1 MADRAAGTAGR
12 HDELECRI
20 ATASSSIHLSVIVPA
35 FNEVGRI
42 GASVARIVAFLDS
55 RDYTSELIVVL
66 DGGAPGAAEEIAAAA
81 HGRDHVIV
89 LDNGGNRGKGFSV
102 RRGMSVS
109 RGAYTLF
116 ADADLSLPIE
126 DADRFIDRLQ
136 AGTDL
141 AIGSRAVPGASER
154 GEQQRLRQSMSRIFN
169 RMVRSVA
176 VPGMRDTQCG
186 FKAFR
191 GDVARALF
199 SAQRIDG
206 FGFDVEVLRIAQRRG
221 YRIEE
226 VAVACEYHPSSSVR
240 QFRHA
245 MAMIIDLLR
254 IVWHDRRG
262 HYDVVR

>member
-1 MADRAAGTAGR
+1 
-12 HDELECRI
+12 
-20 ATASSSIHLSVIVPA
+20 
-35 FNEVGRI
+35 
-42 GASVARIVAFLDS
+42 VARIAAFLDS
-55 RDYTSELIVVL
+55 RNYTSELIVVL
-66 DGGAPGAAEEIAAAA
+66 DGGAPGASREIAAAA
-81 HGRDHVIV
+81 QGRDDVVV
-89 LDNGGNRGKGFSV
+89 LDNGRNRGKGFSV
-102 RRGMSVS
+102 RRGMGVS

-126 DADRFIDRLQ
+126 DADRFLETLQ
-136 AGTDL
+136 AGTDV

-169 RMVRSVA
+169 RLVRSLA
-176 VPGMRDTQCG
+176 VRGMRDTQCG
-186 FKAFR
+186 FKAFK

-199 SAQRIDG
+199 SVQRIDG

-226 VAVACEYHPSSSVR
+226 VPVTCDYHPSSSVR

-245 MAMIIDLLR
+245 ASMILDLLR

>member
-1 MADRAAGTAGR
+1 MA
-12 HDELECRI
+12 RI
-20 ATASSSIHLSVIVPA
+20 A
-35 FNEVGRI
+35 
-42 GASVARIVAFLDS
+42 AFLDS
-55 RDYTSELIVVL
+55 RNYTSELIVVL
-66 DGGAPGAAEEIAAAA
+66 DGGAPGASREIAAAA
-81 HGRDHVIV
+81 QGRDDVVV
-89 LDNGGNRGKGFSV
+89 LDNGRNRGKGFSV
-102 RRGMSVS
+102 RRGMGVS

-126 DADRFIDRLQ
+126 DADRFLERLQ
-136 AGTDL
+136 AGTDV

-169 RMVRSVA
+169 RLVRSLA
-176 VPGMRDTQCG
+176 VRGMRDTQCG
-186 FKAFR
+186 FKAFK

-199 SAQRIDG
+199 SVQRIDG

-226 VAVACEYHPSSSVR
+226 VPVTCDYHPSSSVR

-245 MAMIIDLLR
+245 ISMILDLLR